1 MEKNTSKQNLKVLTP
16 FLHLQIPFYP
26 LYNNDKLLPSISDYD
41 ITDIIQFIKMF
52 FPIGSDFNQ
61 TIKGLL
67 EDQEIKLNEN
77 EYLNVSSLIIDF
89 IYFLNNI

>member
-1 MEKNTSKQNLKVLTP
+1 MSITRKELITSKYISLISKLE
-16 FLHLQIPFYP
+16 

-77 EYLNVSSLIIDF
+77 EYLIVSSLIIDF
-89 IYFLNNI
+89 IDFLNNI

>member
-1 MEKNTSKQNLKVLTP
+1 MSITRKELITSKYVSLISK
-16 FLHLQIPFYP
+16 LQ

-52 FPIGSDFNQ
+52 FPIGSDFNE

-77 EYLNVSSLIIDF
+77 EYLIVSSLIIDF
-89 IYFLNNI
+89 IDFLNNI

>member
-1 MEKNTSKQNLKVLTP
+1 MSITRKELITSKYISLISKLE
-16 FLHLQIPFYP
+16 

-61 TIKGLL
+61 TIKALL

-77 EYLNVSSLIIDF
+77 EYLIVSSLIIDF
-89 IYFLNNI
+89 IDFLNNI

>member
-1 MEKNTSKQNLKVLTP
+1 MSITRKELITSKYVSLISK
-16 FLHLQIPFYP
+16 LQ

-77 EYLNVSSLIIDF
+77 EYLIVSSLINDFIDF
-89 IYFLNNI
+89 LNYI

>member
-1 MEKNTSKQNLKVLTP
+1 
-16 FLHLQIPFYP
+16 
-26 LYNNDKLLPSISDYD
+26 
-41 ITDIIQFIKMF
+41 MF

-77 EYLNVSSLIIDF
+77 EYLIVSSLIIDF
-89 IYFLNNI
+89 IDFLNNI

>member
-1 MEKNTSKQNLKVLTP
+1 MSITRKELITSKYVSLISK
-16 FLHLQIPFYP
+16 LQ

-77 EYLNVSSLIIDF
+77 EYLIVSSLIIDF
-89 IYFLNNI
+89 IDFLNNI

>member
-1 MEKNTSKQNLKVLTP
+1 MSITRKELITSKYVSLISKLE
-16 FLHLQIPFYP
+16 

-77 EYLNVSSLIIDF
+77 EYLIVSSLIIDF
-89 IYFLNNI
+89 IDFLNNI

>member
-1 MEKNTSKQNLKVLTP
+1 MSITRKELITSKYISLISKLE
-16 FLHLQIPFYP
+16 

-52 FPIGSDFNQ
+52 FPIGSNYNQ

-77 EYLNVSSLIIDF
+77 EYLIVSSLIIDF
-89 IYFLNNI
+89 IDFLNNI